1 MRVVLLTARRL
12 FTATTPVLLEDQVL
26 EIDESGRIAGI
37 RRRDDV
43 GAAVDL
49 VDLGD
54 VTLLPGLIDIHQHL
68 CFDATLDPVSQLQ
81 ADDDAALLERMR
93 GAARRALAVG
103 ITTIRDLGDRNY
115 SSLALRDSIDTGAE
129 VGPRILAAG
138 PPITTPHGHCWFLGG
153 EVEPGDVERAVRE
166 RVERGVDVVKIMASG
181 GNMTPTV
188 GPHESQFG
196 REEIAVALRE
206 AHVAGLRLAV
216 HAHGVGAVRD
226 ALAVGAD
233 SIEHCT
239 LFTAD
244 GVADDPE
251 LLEQL
256 AASQL
261 VLSMT
266 IAAVPGSEPPFPAIR
281 QRIAAIRTNHQHLY
295 QRGARV
301 VCSSDAGVAPTKPHT
316 VLPHGVVD
324 TLPMLGMSNVE
335 AITNVTAVAADACGI
350 ADRTGTL
357 EVGKDADILAVS
369 GDPIADLSAL
379 HDVVAVYA
387 RGRLAT

>member
-26 EIDESGRIAGI
+26 EIDESGRIASI